1 MLGQASGGAATGPR
15 RWMQR
20 WWGEASIDSR
30 QKWDVVWPRLR
41 ALPRTL
47 RLLDAGCG
55 AGTWAL
61 ELAARRPGWR
71 VVGVDLD
78 RAAIAEAERVRQRLG
93 MPNASFACADFL
105 EYRPEEPFD
114 VVLSISSAHYAAE
127 SGEGPALFA
136 RLASWLRPG
145 GLLVLFAPRR
155 GADVPLVRGL
165 PAPYVLRDLFTP
177 AALGELCRGAGLAV
191 VTLDPVI
198 GSWGTLAKQV
208 RRAAD
213 GSRALAA
220 ATYPVQITLA
230 TLDRLR
236 PTLTGHAP
244 SASLLLVARREPDRA
259 MEAP

>member
-1 MLGQASGGAATGPR
+1 MLGQASGRAVTGPR
-15 RWMQR
+15 RWVQR

-30 QKWDVVWPRLR
+30 QKWDVVWPRIR
-41 ALPRTL
+41 ALPGAL
-47 RLLDAGCG
+47 RVVDAGCG
-55 AGTWAL
+55 AGTWTL

-71 VVGVDLD
+71 LTGVDLD
-78 RAAIAEAERVRQRLG
+78 AAAIAEAERVRQCIG
-93 MPNASFACADFL
+93 IANASFACADFL
-105 EYRPEEPFD
+105 EFQPREPVD
-114 VVLSISSAHYAAE
+114 LVLSISSAHYAAE
-127 SGEGPALFA
+127 AGDGAVLFA

-177 AALGELCRGAGLAV
+177 AALGALCAGAGLTV
-191 VTLDPVI
+191 VSLDPVI

-220 ATYPVQITLA
+220 ATYPVQLTLA

-236 PTLTGHAP
+236 PTLAAQAP
-244 SASLLLVARREPDRA
+244 SASLLLVARRDVQQA
-259 MEAP
+259 AEAP